1 MVEANMEELKRL
13 GEKLIKNKYIFA
25 EHIDLLQNDHFSFGG
40 IMVREWRADLVQIHG
55 EALIY
60 GKEQAEKK
68 MSTASLNIGKVMVE
82 SGSSIN
88 LAIENTMNSRHL
100 FWSFIEEEVSNQ
112 KYAVNILLKA
122 MSTIDALLDISL
134 RSISLGFVNH
144 YKETTNITSKS
155 LQHIKNQESV
165 IKTLSTPIIQTVL
178 DGVLHI
184 PLSGELNEER
194 MKDLQKKVV
203 NECKV
208 LMVDSVIIDFTGIA
222 EQDSSLFPIL
232 EKLVHSLSSM
242 GTKTIFVGFSSFVIK
257 EIKEYGSFSK
267 EFVYSSFRQA
277 INELLKDR
285 GLKIGPISQ

>member
-1 MVEANMEELKRL
+1 MEELKRL

-40 IMVREWRADLVQIHG
+40 IMVREWRADLVQIQG

-68 MSTASLNIGKVMVE
+68 MSTASLNLGKVMVE
-82 SGSSIN
+82 SGAAIN

-112 KYAVNILLKA
+112 KYSINILLNA

-144 YKETTNITSKS
+144 YKETTDITAKS
-155 LQHIKNQESV
+155 LQHIKNQQSV
-165 IKTLSTPIIQTVL
+165 IKTLSTPIIQTVM
-178 DGVLHI
+178 DGVIHV
-184 PLSGELNEER
+184 PLSGELNEDR

-208 LMVDSVIIDFTGIA
+208 LVVDRVIIDFTGIS
-222 EQDSSLFPIL
+222 EQDSNLFPSL
-232 EKLVHSLSSM
+232 EELVHSLSSI
-242 GTKTIFVGFSSFVIK
+242 GTKTIFVGFSPFVIR
-257 EIKEYGSFSK
+257 EINGKGLFNK
-267 EFVYSSFRQA
+267 VIIYSSFRQA
-277 INELLKDR
+277 INELLRNK
-285 GLKIGPISQ
+285 GLKIGPIS